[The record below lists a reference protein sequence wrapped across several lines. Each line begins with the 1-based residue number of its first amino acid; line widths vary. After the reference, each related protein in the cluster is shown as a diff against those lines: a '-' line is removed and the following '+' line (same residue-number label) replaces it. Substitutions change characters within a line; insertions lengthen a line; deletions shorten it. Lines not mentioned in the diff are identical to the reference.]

1 MGVFIFYFLLLILH
15 TDSLNSSQSNLDR
28 FGDYYFLNIIYIYP
42 YIYRSFVIL
51 VIICLLHSFFH
62 LLANFT

>member
-1 MGVFIFYFLLLILH
+1 MGFFIFYFLLLVLH
-15 TDSLNSSQSNLDR
+15 TDSLNSSLSNLDR
-28 FGDYYFLNIIYIYP
+28 FGEKTILYIIYIYP

-51 VIICLLHSFFH
+51 VIICLLYSFFH